1 MSALALAASLGACL
15 GIAGCGAN
23 DDRPANWSYISAAII
38 QPNCAT
44 ANCHSALSARS
55 GVNLDTISNGY
66 HALVDRRFVVPGN
79 PQGSALHQLL
89 RGQGTRRMPPDT
101 ELPGED
107 ILLID
112 KWIMLGA
119 AKDVGVTK

>member
-1 MSALALAASLGACL
+1 
-15 GIAGCGAN
+15 
-23 DDRPANWSYISAAII
+23 
-38 QPNCAT
+38 
-44 ANCHSALSARS
+44 
-55 GVNLDTISNGY
+55 
-66 HALVDRRFVVPGN
+66 
-79 PQGSALHQLL
+79 
-89 RGQGTRRMPPDT
+89 MPPDT